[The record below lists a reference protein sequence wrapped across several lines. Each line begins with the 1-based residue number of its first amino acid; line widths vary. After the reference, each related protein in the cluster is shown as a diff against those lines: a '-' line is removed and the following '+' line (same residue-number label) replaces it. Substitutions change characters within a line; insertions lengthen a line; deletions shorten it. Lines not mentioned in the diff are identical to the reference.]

1 MKRSTVFLSALCLGL
16 AVGRAASAATLPADK
31 LPEQPLASAA
41 AGAEASYLAAIHA
54 HIHLRWSDNF
64 LRLIGEKLELNNPLN
79 VPDRTA
85 EVDLVISADGQ
96 LLSTTVTRS
105 SGFPG
110 FDDAAVEILRD
121 AVPYPKPPVEVRS
134 DDNNLR
140 LHWVFARDQ
149 RRCSGVVV
157 TRAYDPVETALP
169 KLLHQG
175 RRDEALKRV
184 AFARGNGAHVAPQ
197 LTLLALDWIKA
208 ALHQPYATVAMAR
221 ILGARGDADAI
232 AWLKLAVLRPDLAAE
247 AGAALTALKI
257 PVCPLVQKAF
267 DSQNWADHQ
276 PAAVALATA
285 GEAACLPGLTRLLG
299 NPKAHPESRAAA
311 AVALGTI
318 DDPAAKKALTEAT
331 KDGNAMV
338 HGAAM
343 LALIRPGAGRR
354 GVIAME
360 VYLRDPA
367 PELRAAAAAGVVR
380 AGGDTNLADLYV
392 LFKESDA
399 RPALA
404 ALRELERLHT
414 DESTKLVAHLVK
426 RPQLEV
432 AKLATDILFRRG
444 AQDSYG
450 VLKPYLDPNTALP
463 MRGRALVVADEAQLR
478 SASADPALGIWVYR
492 ARLIRGEPDLAADW
506 FIAYGTKLPLS
517 AQADAMAEWIVHAP
531 PPGAAPPATVKA
543 TPAPVAPAPVAT
555 APVAPA
561 PAPIRAA
568 PTAPAAPPAAAQAAH

>member
-1 MKRSTVFLSALCLGL
+1 MNRPTIFLSALVLCAGLGPA
-16 AVGRAASAATLPADK
+16 AVAATLPADK
-31 LPEQPLASAA
+31 LSESPLALPPP
-41 AGAEASYLAAIHA
+41 GPEATYLGKLHA
-54 HIHLRWSDNF
+54 HIHRSWSDNF
-64 LRLIGEKLELNNPLN
+64 LRLVGEKLELNNPLN
-79 VPDRTA
+79 VPDRMA
-85 EVDLVISADGQ
+85 ELDIVISADGQ
-96 LLSTTVTRS
+96 LLSTTVARS

-149 RRCSGVVV
+149 RRCSGVKV

-175 RRDEALKRV
+175 RRDEALNRV
-184 AFARGNGAHVAPQ
+184 AVARGNGVHVAPQ

-221 ILGARGDADAI
+221 ILGAQGDADAI
-232 AWLKLAVLRPDLAAE
+232 KWLKLAVLRPDLAAD

-257 PVCPLVQKAF
+257 PVCPLVQSAF

-285 GEAACLPGLTRLLG
+285 GETACLPGLTKLLG

-311 AVALGTI
+311 AVALGNI
-318 DDPAAKKALTEAT
+318 DDPAAKKALSEAT
-331 KDGNAMV
+331 KDNNPMV

-343 LALIRPGAGRR
+343 LAQIRPGAGRR

-414 DESTKLVAHLVK
+414 NESTKLVAHLVK

-444 AQDSYG
+444 AYDSYG
-450 VLKPYLDPNTALP
+450 VLKPYLDPNTAMP
-463 MRGRALVVADEAQLR
+463 MRGRAMVVADEAQLR
-478 SASADPALGIWVYR
+478 SASADPSLGIWVYR
-492 ARLIRGEPDLAADW
+492 ARLVRGEPDLAADW
-506 FIAYGTKLPLS
+506 FIAYGTKLQPS
-517 AQADAMAEWIVHAP
+517 AQADAMTEWIVHAP
-531 PPGAAPPATVKA
+531 PPGAAPPVAAKA
-543 TPAPVAPAPVAT
+543 APAPAPVAPAPIT
-555 APVAPA
+555 VAPA
-561 PAPIRAA
+561 PITAA
-568 PTAPAAPPAAAQAAH
+568 PTAPAPAVPPAAAQAAH